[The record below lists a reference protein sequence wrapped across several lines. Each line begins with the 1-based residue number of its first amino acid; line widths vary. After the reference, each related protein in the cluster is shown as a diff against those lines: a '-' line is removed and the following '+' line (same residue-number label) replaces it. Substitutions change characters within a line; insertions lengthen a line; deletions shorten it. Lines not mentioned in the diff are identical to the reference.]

1 MLAQVDAVISS
12 NSCSK
17 ISVSEVINHL
27 IMSKYS
33 IINENE
39 ILYFIHSENSIQSN
53 EKTAIQE
60 TFIYKMS
67 KICTAH
73 V

>member
-12 NSCSK
+12 NNCSK
-17 ISVSEVINHL
+17 ISVSEIIDYLV
-27 IMSKYS
+27 MSEYFITS
-33 IINENE
+33 ENE

-60 TFIYKMS
+60 TFICEMS
-67 KICTAH
+67 KICSAH
-73 V
+73 A

>member
-12 NSCSK
+12 NDCSK
-17 ISVSEVINHL
+17 ISVSEVIDHL
-27 IMSKYS
+27 VMSEYS
-33 IINENE
+33 AISENE
-39 ILYFIHSENSIQSN
+39 ILHFIHSENSIQSN

-60 TFIYKMS
+60 TFTCKMS